1 MLLFKK
7 LGNFGYKHAKMKKYL
22 ISLCIVLFTTYASNA
37 EDVTSEAL
45 HVLSEKVSE
54 FTSNLIPGEGHTEAS
69 IDFRENHS
77 PDFSILGVREIT
89 PIDDGTFFTQF
100 SLFNTEVPNG
110 KPGGDER
117 IIGNLGFGARKLTQ
131 DKTILYGINSFY
143 DVDLEENHTRASV
156 GAEVRSAVLAFHFN
170 KYEGLSDEYNEEHV
184 LDGWDYQLSSQIPYL
199 HWASAFINE
208 YRWDGVLR
216 DDVRGQKMGS
226 EMLLTP
232 NLNMEVAYDRKDKT
246 GLDDE
251 WYSKLQ
257 FFHPPRA
264 NEPTALDGISA
275 TKWKENK
282 DMSGELLSKV
292 KRQNKIMIEFKGL
305 STISRTD

>member
-1 MLLFKK
+1 
-7 LGNFGYKHAKMKKYL
+7 MKKYL
-22 ISLCIVLFTTYASNA
+22 LALVVLFTASASIA
-37 EDVTSEAL
+37 EDVTGET
-45 HVLSEKVSE
+45 LSVISKKISE
-54 FTSNLIPGEGHTEAS
+54 FTTNLIPGEGHTEAS
-69 IDFRENHS
+69 IDFREGSS
-77 PDFSILGVREIT
+77 PDFSILGVREIA

-100 SLFNTEVPNG
+100 SIFNTESPNG
-110 KPGGDER
+110 KTGGDER
-117 IIGNLGFGARKLTQ
+117 IIGNLGFGARKLAQ
-131 DKTILYGINSFY
+131 DNTILYGINGFY
-143 DVDLEENHTRASV
+143 DRYLEEDNTRASL

-170 KYEGLSDEYNEEHV
+170 MYEGLGDEYDEENV
-184 LDGWDYQLSSQIPYL
+184 LDGWEYQLSSQIPYL

-216 DDVRGQKMGS
+216 DDTRGKKMGS

-232 NLNMEVAYDRKDKT
+232 NLNMEIAYDDKDKA

-257 FFHPPRA
+257 FFHPPRE
-264 NEPTALDGISA
+264 NGPTALDGISDVA
-275 TKWKENK
+275 WKENK

>member
-1 MLLFKK
+1 MTSSS
-7 LGNFGYKHAKMKKYL
+7 
-22 ISLCIVLFTTYASNA
+22 IA
-37 EDVTSEAL
+37 EDVTGEAL
-45 HVLSEKVSE
+45 NVLSEKVSE

-69 IDFRENHS
+69 IDFRQDHEPN
-77 PDFSILGVREIT
+77 FSILGVREIA
-89 PIDDGTFFTQF
+89 PIEDGKFFTQF
-100 SLFNTEVPNG
+100 SLFSTESSNG
-110 KPGGDER
+110 KPSGDDR

-131 DKTILYGINSFY
+131 DKTILYGINGFL
-143 DVDLEENHTRASV
+143 DQDFKELHRRASL

-170 KYEGLSDEYNEEHV
+170 QYEGISDRYDEEHV
-184 LDGWDYQLSSQIPYL
+184 LDGWEYQLSSQIPYL
-199 HWASAFINE
+199 HWASAFVNE

-216 DDVRGQKMGS
+216 DDIRGKKMGS

-232 NLNMEVAYDRKDKT
+232 NLNMEIAYDDKDKS

-251 WYSKLQ
+251 WYSKFQ

-292 KRQNKIMIEFKGL
+292 KRSNKIMIEFKGL

>member
-1 MLLFKK
+1 LLLFKK

-292 KRQNKIMIEFKGL
+292 KRSNKIMIEFKGL

>member
-1 MLLFKK
+1 
-7 LGNFGYKHAKMKKYL
+7 MKKYL
-22 ISLCIVLFTTYASNA
+22 IALSILFMTSASIA
-37 EDVTSEAL
+37 EDVAGETLNIIS
-45 HVLSEKVSE
+45 KKISE

-77 PDFSILGVREIT
+77 PDFSILAVREIA
-89 PIDDGTFFTQF
+89 PIDSGKFFTQF
-100 SLFNTEVPNG
+100 SLFNTEAADG
-110 KPGGDER
+110 KAGGDER
-117 IIGNLGFGARKLTQ
+117 IIGNLGFGARRLTQ
-131 DKTILYGINSFY
+131 DNTILYGINSFY
-143 DVDLEENHTRASV
+143 DTDFETEHARGSV

-170 KYEGLSDEYNEEHV
+170 QYAGLGDKHNSEQV

-216 DDVRGQKMGS
+216 DDVRGRKLGS
-226 EMLLTP
+226 DMLLTP
-232 NLNMEVAYDRKDKT
+232 NLNMEVAYDDKDKT

-292 KRQNKIMIEFKGL
+292 KRSNKIMVEFKGL